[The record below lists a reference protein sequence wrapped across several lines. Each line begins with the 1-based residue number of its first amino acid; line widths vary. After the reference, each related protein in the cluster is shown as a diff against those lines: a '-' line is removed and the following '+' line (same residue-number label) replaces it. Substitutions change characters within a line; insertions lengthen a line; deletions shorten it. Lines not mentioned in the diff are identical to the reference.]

1 MGGFRASEKERRVLV
16 NQAKQDPRNN
26 GQDCENPGYM
36 RLRRAGE
43 PQRL

>member
-1 MGGFRASEKERRVLV
+1 MGDFRAGEIKRRVLV
-16 NQAKQDPRNN
+16 HQAKQDPRNN

-36 RLRRAGE
+36 RLRRASE